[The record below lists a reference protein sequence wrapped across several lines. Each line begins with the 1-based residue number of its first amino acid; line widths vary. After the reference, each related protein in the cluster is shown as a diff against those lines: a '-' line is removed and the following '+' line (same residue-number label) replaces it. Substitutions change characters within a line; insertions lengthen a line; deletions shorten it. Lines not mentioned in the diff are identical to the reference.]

1 MSASM
6 TVNETAVIDGA
17 VMALETA
24 ALPLSDQG
32 VVRGDGA
39 FETMGIWSGRVFRRE
54 DHLDRLRNTLSA
66 ALLPAV
72 DRRLL
77 DDDIDAALER
87 GVGGREIDAALRI
100 YVTGSGARAVI
111 VSEQPARVANSWLQ
125 PVVAPWIRPV
135 GSYALAGAKTM
146 SYMPN
151 MVTSR
156 VAQAAGADEALL
168 LSLEG
173 MVLEGP
179 TFGVAWVLSG
189 VLRAPSTDLGIV
201 DSISRRTVLE
211 MADDRGIPVETG
223 RWGIDEVLEADEVM
237 TSSAVRALRPVRRIG
252 DRTLAEDTPITEA
265 LASDLERR
273 RRGF

>member
-179 TFGVAWVLSG
+179 TFGVAWVSSG

-211 MADDRGIPVETG
+211 MAADRGIPVETG